1 MAAILQNEPQPM
13 AAMQPVTPPGLE
25 RFVRV
30 CLAKDPSDRWQTARD
45 LVREIQVGLRNGCG
59 PTGRAFRAHLEVWKT
74 ALLGSLMLV
83 LGSVIVT
90 LGLLLSKSPDA
101 DPLWLSVP
109 PPDTGF
115 ATTPALA
122 VSPDGTQIVV
132 AGVSASGG
140 NSLWVK
146 AFSSSTAREL
156 PGTAE
161 GLMPFWKPDGR
172 AIGFFANDRLQT
184 VSIDGRRPLKSSA
197 PAPAGHWRLVE

>member
-30 CLAKDPSDRWQTARD
+30 CLAKDPGDRWQTARD
-45 LVREIQVGLRNGCG
+45 LVREIQWVSE
-59 PTGRAFRAHLEVWKT
+59 TGAAQPAGRSAHISKWKT

-184 VSIDGRRPLKSSA
+184 VSIDGGAPQELA